1 MQTDNYGKLGYIG
14 NPRRTRLDHV
24 QADEVSFFIEPMD
37 TNHYEAAFFFEG
49 EWVTDVLGEF
59 ELYAEP
65 EAGETRVYRYIPKAV
80 LADFLYHHAVSKIR

>member
-1 MQTDNYGKLGYIG
+1 MLANYGKLGYIG

-24 QADEVSFFIEPMD
+24 QADEISFFIEPMG

-59 ELYAEP
+59 EPYAEP
-65 EAGETRVYRYIPKAV
+65 EAGETRVYRYIPKDV
-80 LADFLYHHAVSKIR
+80 LDSFLKHHAVSRIH